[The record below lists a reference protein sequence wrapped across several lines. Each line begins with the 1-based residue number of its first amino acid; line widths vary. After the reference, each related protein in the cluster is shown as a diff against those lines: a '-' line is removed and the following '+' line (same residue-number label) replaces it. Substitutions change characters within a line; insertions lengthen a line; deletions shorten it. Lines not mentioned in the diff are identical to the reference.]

1 MNSIVFLI
9 KCFLIGA
16 SAAAAVGP
24 VFVLTFNRA
33 ALRGFLKGFFT
44 ALGAAIGDGVLLAL
58 GLLGALRFVQTS
70 THYHILIDFAGGF
83 LLVLFG
89 ISMIFFNEATTT
101 DLRPKLTADTLIFAT
116 AKTFLSTVLNPLTLF
131 FFMFMGTRTL
141 APSLHE
147 TSNSLIIMAS
157 VMTGLGSL
165 SVLSVVAYIA
175 HRLGSAISAESLT
188 TISIVTGC
196 IMLAIGSYFFF
207 DAIRIWIG

>member
-1 MNSIVFLI
+1 MNLIVFLI

-58 GLLGALRFVQTS
+58 GLVGALRFVQTS
-70 THYHILIDFAGGF
+70 DKYHILIDFAGGF

-89 ISMIFFNEATTT
+89 LSMIFFHEATPS
-101 DLRPKLTADTLIFAT
+101 DLRPKLTADTLIFAA

-141 APSLHE
+141 APGLQHIAGC
-147 TSNSLIIMAS
+147 TIALAS
-157 VMTGLGSL
+157 IMTGLGSL
-165 SVLSVVAYIA
+165 SVLSIVAYSA
-175 HRLGSAISAESLT
+175 HRLGSAISAENLT
-188 TISIVTGC
+188 TISIITGC
-196 IMLAIGSYFFF
+196 IMLAIGSYFFL
-207 DAIRIWIG
+207 DAIKIWVG